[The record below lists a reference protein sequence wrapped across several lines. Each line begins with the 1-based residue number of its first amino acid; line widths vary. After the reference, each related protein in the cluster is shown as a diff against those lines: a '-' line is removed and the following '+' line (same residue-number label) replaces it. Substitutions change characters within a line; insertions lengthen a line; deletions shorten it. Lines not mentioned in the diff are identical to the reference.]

1 MPRTE
6 IRLSPDPSAPAM
18 PADEFAAQLVHQLG
32 LEACRYESFPFDR
45 QLPRL
50 EPERVVLPAHEPGVQ
65 PLTAWRSEHGIELAV
80 RFRQHMLGRFVL
92 VPERPTCGVALA
104 ASARDDALT
113 FADKVGEAL
122 GRGWIAFDRRA
133 GAERG
138 MLP

>member
-1 MPRTE
+1 
-6 IRLSPDPSAPAM
+6 M

-50 EPERVVLPAHEPGVQ
+50 EPRRVVLPAHEPGVQ
-65 PLTAWRSEHGIELAV
+65 PLAGWRPEDGIELAV

-92 VPERPTCGVALA
+92 VPEQPTCGVALSA
-104 ASARDDALT
+104 AARADALAI
-113 FADKVGEAL
+113 ADQAGEAL
-122 GRGWIAFDRRA
+122 GRGWIAVDRRA